1 MVLRHSLRR
10 KRPRHDK
17 FSFVKDELCRLN
29 KANLYRRLN
38 LVATNKNTAIVLV
51 NGVESINLCSNDY
64 LGLSQNKTVLK
75 MTIEN
80 LNQISQCSSRL
91 LAGNSNELMQ
101 LEEKLSDHRKTDRAL
116 IYPSGYMANIGV
128 ISTLANKF
136 TTIYSDEYNH
146 ASLIDGCKLSGARIE
161 IFKHNDLEHL
171 EHIIR
176 KGTSDRKIILTETIF
191 SMDGD
196 RSDLQGIHNIALRHN
211 VITIVDDSHG
221 DFIYDQVPELGVA
234 LERRHLVDVY
244 ISSLSKALGCFGG
257 YVAASEQII
266 ELLINRSRSF
276 MYSSG
281 LPSHLC
287 SSALAAI
294 PIATRGNLQEQL
306 KRNVTFFS
314 SRIEHNGFN
323 AKSCR
328 SKFRSQI
335 IPLIVGDEKLTM
347 QFSKALLSD
356 GIFMQPVRYPT
367 VPLGKAR
374 LRASIT
380 TSLHLKQLKI
390 ALEKIETIGKRL
402 NII

>member
-1 MVLRHSLRR
+1 M
-10 KRPRHDK
+10 
-17 FSFVKDELCRLN
+17 KDELCRLN

-38 LVATNKNTAIVLV
+38 LVSTNKNTAIVLV

-64 LGLSQNKTVLK
+64 LGLSQNRTVLK

-91 LAGNSNELMQ
+91 LAGNSNELML

-196 RSDLQGIHNIALRHN
+196 RSDLQEIHNIALRHN

-234 LERRHLVDVY
+234 LERRYLVDVY

-257 YVAASEQII
+257 
-266 ELLINRSRSF
+266 
-276 MYSSG
+276 
-281 LPSHLC
+281 
-287 SSALAAI
+287 
-294 PIATRGNLQEQL
+294 
-306 KRNVTFFS
+306 
-314 SRIEHNGFN
+314 
-323 AKSCR
+323 
-328 SKFRSQI
+328 
-335 IPLIVGDEKLTM
+335 
-347 QFSKALLSD
+347 
-356 GIFMQPVRYPT
+356 
-367 VPLGKAR
+367 
-374 LRASIT
+374 
-380 TSLHLKQLKI
+380 
-390 ALEKIETIGKRL
+390 
-402 NII
+402 